1 MTTNLTKNPRPAA
14 SADAATAP
22 ALASKTPPEPGVS
35 RATVEPDLQSR
46 IKVRRV
52 ELVAKLRELRADT
65 RAGASEAGDKLKAKL
80 SEITHLLQEGL
91 VDGWASLSDS
101 AMQRLER
108 WLTESAQQIQAHKP
122 AARPAPTQD
131 LPTKSG

>member
-1 MTTNLTKNPRPAA
+1 MTKNRRPDATA
-14 SADAATAP
+14 GAATEP
-22 ALASKTPPEPGVS
+22 SLASKTPPEPS
-35 RATVEPDLQSR
+35 APRATSEPDLESR

-80 SEITHLLQEGL
+80 SEIAHIIKDGV

-101 AMQRLER
+101 ARQKLER
-108 WLTESAQQIQAHKP
+108 WLTESAQQIQAQKLAAKSAP
-122 AARPAPTQD
+122 AQDRPAKPGQ
-131 LPTKSG
+131 